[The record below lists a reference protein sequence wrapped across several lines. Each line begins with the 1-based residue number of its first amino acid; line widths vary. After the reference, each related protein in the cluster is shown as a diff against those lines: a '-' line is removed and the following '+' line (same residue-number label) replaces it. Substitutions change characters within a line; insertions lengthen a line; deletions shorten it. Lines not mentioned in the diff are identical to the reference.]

1 VTTSYNGA
9 SVQQSPRECGY
20 LQSSMLNEPVL
31 STNGLRPTHLEVDL
45 ARLRGNYRTIAGHV
59 APARVMP
66 VLKANAYGHGLV
78 AVAKMLEREQPFAL
92 AVAYLEEALRLREA
106 GVQMPVL
113 VLGGLVGAQIPQ
125 FLEHDLTLTASS
137 VDKLLAI
144 EECAAAMR
152 VQARVHLKVDTGME
166 RIGTHWYSA
175 ERLLE
180 ASLRVRNVEVEGIFT
195 HFANADAPD
204 LAHARLQLERF
215 HEVLRFYERRSV
227 PAPLRHVANSGAILR
242 IPESYFDIV
251 RPGILLFGSSPTP
264 ELPLVLPVKQA
275 LRWVTQ
281 VVFFKVVKAGN
292 PVSYGSVWTAAA
304 DTRVI
309 TLPVGYGDGYMRAMS
324 GRAEVIVRG
333 RRVPVVGRICMDQIM
348 ADIGKGDAYNGDEV
362 VLLGESRHAG
372 EVAIRIEELAA
383 WADTIPHEILTSINT
398 RVPRVYVDTK

>member
-1 VTTSYNGA
+1 
-9 SVQQSPRECGY
+9 
-20 LQSSMLNEPVL
+20 
-31 STNGLRPTHLEVDL
+31 
-45 ARLRGNYRTIAGHV
+45 
-59 APARVMP
+59 
-66 VLKANAYGHGLV
+66 
-78 AVAKMLEREQPFAL
+78 MLEREQPFAL